1 MNFSLREGCGR
12 ATYTVSKSKEVLE
25 MNGGTKRAFQKQL
38 KVTRKVAKKLRQQ
51 IPKYNARGSSWDGKV
66 SK

>member
-12 ATYTVSKSKEVLE
+12 ATYTVSKSEVIE
-25 MNGGTKRAFQKQL
+25 MNGRTKRAFQKQM
-38 KVTRKVAKKLRQQ
+38 KVTRKVAKELRQQ